1 LERLPTVVFI
11 AWQPRS
17 PSPRLAE
24 VVAALSYRRR
34 CNERSPHFHR
44 SSPTPPGCMT
54 SIGPADRALLENL
67 CRLTALA
74 AEPWLRQVPR
84 RRHAD
89 SEANDAVVHEKAMDF
104 ALDALGALLRDIRA
118 KAMAAAAP
126 TATLPAVRLS
136 SVDELLGPELLEAA
150 RPYGLAAVQLRS
162 VLLRVLGDLV
172 EQTDPAEADI
182 ALPLSLSLDREATA
196 RLIQA

>member
-1 LERLPTVVFI
+1 
-11 AWQPRS
+11 
-17 PSPRLAE
+17 
-24 VVAALSYRRR
+24 
-34 CNERSPHFHR
+34 
-44 SSPTPPGCMT
+44 MT
-54 SIGPADRALLENL
+54 SIGPVDRALLERL

-74 AEPWLRQVPR
+74 AEPLLRQMPV
-84 RRHAD
+84 RRHAGAD
-89 SEANDAVVHEKAMDF
+89 ANDAVVRDKAMDF
-104 ALDALGALLRDIRA
+104 ALDAWGALLRDIRA
-118 KAMAAAAP
+118 KAIAVATS

-136 SVDELLGPELLEAA
+136 SLDELLGPELLEAA